1 MKRLQ
6 GRIEETIYSRLEPQE
21 NETKEEYIERIDD
34 FGYQIEG
41 SILDGNTQEKFG
53 LSRTDA
59 GRLSIV
65 ANYIIL
71 KHAYGKPCLTIRC
84 PLPQT
89 LACATSN
96 SNT

>member
-6 GRIEETIYSRLEPQE
+6 GRIEDTIYSRLEPQE

-34 FGYQIEG
+34 FGYALEA
-41 SILDGNTQEKFG
+41 SLLTGNTQEKFG
-53 LSRTDA
+53 LSKTDA

-71 KHAYGKPCLTIRC
+71 KHAYGKPCLTVEC
-84 PLPQT
+84 PLLQT
-89 LACATSN
+89 LALAKSQRH
-96 SNT
+96 S